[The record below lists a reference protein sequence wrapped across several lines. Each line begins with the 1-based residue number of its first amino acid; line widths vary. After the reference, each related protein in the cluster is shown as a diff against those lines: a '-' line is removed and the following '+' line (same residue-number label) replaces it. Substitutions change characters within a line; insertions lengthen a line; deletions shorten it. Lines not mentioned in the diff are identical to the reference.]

1 MQIECHGQIVR
12 GTRPNSGRTQ
22 LSEVSWL
29 NCAAASLSASA
40 AAKIV
45 PWAAPENSSLRQLI
59 GKFWLNDSRGRD
71 SSFWLFRRLMN
82 VNGLGR

>member
-22 LSEVSWL
+22 LSEISWL
-29 NCAAASLSASA
+29 NCAAVSLSTSA

-45 PWAAPENSSLRQLI
+45 PWAPRARARIYSAERCCLMTYSLLTGNFT
-59 GKFWLNDSRGRD
+59 GKIFDFCCASR
-71 SSFWLFRRLMN
+71 
-82 VNGLGR
+82 